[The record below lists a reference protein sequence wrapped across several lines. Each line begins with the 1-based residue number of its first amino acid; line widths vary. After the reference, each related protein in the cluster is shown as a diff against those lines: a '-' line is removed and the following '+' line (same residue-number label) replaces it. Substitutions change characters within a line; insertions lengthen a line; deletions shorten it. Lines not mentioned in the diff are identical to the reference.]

1 VARTSPS
8 LKGHAL
14 ALMAPKRR
22 VRGGEDAAQGGGAR
36 KTPQKKARTVHFAA
50 PILGEQA
57 GATGPGPSSAPRH
70 STQSAMLQQQAR
82 ELEELRCA
90 RDADTESDES
100 ETVAPA
106 ASSGGVEHAGGMKVF
121 RAEHRK
127 KVTTEMMRLDK
138 EAEEEAA
145 ELGLLM
151 PRTLQALKT
160 LRATAQQEGSVV
172 VPPLSAGM
180 VLRCKAFIR
189 NRDGA
194 RQCGS
199 LLPPRPM
206 AKFEDIKTAAN
217 LLETPAIIDEGCPR
231 AGATVNSL
239 SGADQ
244 YTTNIHGD
252 GGAFMQDVVCECSE
266 LSAREYGLPCA
277 HCVGHA
283 EYLGMVPEDIVHCK
297 DNTIGWQRQYEGL
310 DYPHLSLTAI
320 QNSMLHDPTL
330 QYPPVDAPKCGRP
343 KKARRMKSS
352 LETQRYRAK
361 VRCSRCKV
369 VGHNSRSVKCPQFAR
384 K

>member
-36 KTPQKKARTVHFAA
+36 KTQQKRARTVHFAA

-180 VLRCKAFIR
+180 VLRCKAEVYVK
-189 NRDGA
+189 A
-194 RQCGS
+194 
-199 LLPPRPM
+199 
-206 AKFEDIKTAAN
+206 
-217 LLETPAIIDEGCPR
+217 
-231 AGATVNSL
+231 
-239 SGADQ
+239 
-244 YTTNIHGD
+244 
-252 GGAFMQDVVCECSE
+252 
-266 LSAREYGLPCA
+266 
-277 HCVGHA
+277 A
-283 EYLGMVPEDIVHCK
+283 EYNELAKRAFSTRHGNKHTRASDVSCFVASCGGRGRCD
-297 DNTIGWQRQYEGL
+297 
-310 DYPHLSLTAI
+310 HLI
-320 QNSMLHDPTL
+320 
-330 QYPPVDAPKCGRP
+330 
-343 KKARRMKSS
+343 
-352 LETQRYRAK
+352 K
-361 VRCSRCKV
+361 V
-369 VGHNSRSVKCPQFAR
+369 
-384 K
+384 